1 MNTLDKKEEFCKL
14 LKGYSY
20 EIHQKDEGEYHYL
33 KNGDICIT
41 VLNAD
46 EKKEKLYLDL
56 DEEFTLTFGA
66 FHNHYECSQYG
77 YDELAADLKEIL
89 ECKTGIASIYH
100 HCVEKSNWLGS
111 RMISVEDTES
121 QSVKQIFQ
129 HTFHTKDFRKKLEQ
143 YGGEVCY
150 EFWDSRY
157 DKTIKIERKK

>member
-1 MNTLDKKEEFCKL
+1 MNTLDKKEELCKL

-33 KNGDICIT
+33 KNSDICIT

-77 YDELAADLKEIL
+77 YDELAADLKGIL
-89 ECKTGIASIYH
+89 ESKIGIATIYH

-111 RMISVEDTES
+111 CMISVEDTES

-143 YGGEVCY
+143 YGGEVYY